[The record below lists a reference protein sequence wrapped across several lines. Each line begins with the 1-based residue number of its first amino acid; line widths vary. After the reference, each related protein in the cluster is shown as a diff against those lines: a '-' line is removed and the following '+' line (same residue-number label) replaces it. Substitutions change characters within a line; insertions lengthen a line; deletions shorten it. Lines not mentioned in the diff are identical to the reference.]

1 MERKEFYRI
10 SSNGEGQVFSRSWV
24 CEKPWAIVQ
33 IAHGMA
39 EYCNRYDEFAEKL
52 VEIGVNVYAND
63 HLGHGMSKQ
72 GHQGTFAMKKGGFD
86 YLLEDMNTL
95 FTYAEEKDGKLPKI
109 LLGHSMGSILA
120 ELYASKYKDIDG
132 LVLSGT
138 VAPNSSVNAAIG
150 IANFHI
156 ATHGF
161 TSVSPLLKKLTDFG
175 KKGDSPM
182 ERFSWISSD
191 TNVVKKYVEDEDC
204 GFDFSASANREMFLG
219 LKNVTSKEWAEN
231 VPMIPVFIIS
241 GSEDP
246 VGNKGVGPKYYYDQ
260 LLNTGHDKVTLKI
273 YENDKHEILNEVN
286 REEVY
291 ADITNWINEKIK
303 EQLL

>member
-24 CEKPWAIVQ
+24 CENPWAIVQ

-39 EYCNRYDEFAEKL
+39 EYCSRYDEFAEKL
-52 VEIGVNVYAND
+52 VDIGVNVYAND
-63 HLGHGMSKQ
+63 HLGHGLSKQ

-86 YLLEDMNTL
+86 YVLEDMKTL
-95 FTYAEEKDGKLPKI
+95 FEYAEEQDGKLPKI

-120 ELYASKYKDIDG
+120 ELYASSYKDIDG
-132 LVLSGT
+132 LILSGT
-138 VAPNSSVNAAIG
+138 VAPNSAVNVAIG
-150 IANFHI
+150 IANLHI
-156 ATHGF
+156 AVHGHTF
-161 TSVSPLLKKLTDFG
+161 VSPMLKKLTDFG

-182 ERFSWISSD
+182 ERFAWISSD
-191 TNVVKKYVEDEDC
+191 KDVVKKYVEDDDC
-204 GFDFSASANREMFLG
+204 GFDFTSSANREMFIG
-219 LKNVTSKEWAEN
+219 LKKVTSKDWAKN
-231 VPMIPVFIIS
+231 VPMIPILIAS

-246 VGNKGVGPKYYYDQ
+246 VGNKGAAPKYYYDQ

-273 YENDKHEILNEVN
+273 YENDRHEILNEVN

-291 ADITNWINEKIK
+291 LDITNWINKEIK